1 MYSDYKP
8 FRNYLRKQHLFPG
21 LLSVWKH
28 ISRFGDSQSSVR
40 LQDLAHYPA
49 DWELELLAS
58 EILLNCTG
66 RVVPSDGAKLNFDFA
81 QAVNHIRRISEAIS
95 EKTIHSPE
103 DALNSMHPLIH
114 QQVPWQD
121 DASLE
126 RILRYAKIMRHNS
139 LAKIIEPVLGLSIA
153 DLYKIG
159 LAVGGAISKDPK
171 ILSSNYNQTPGITL
185 GADRAFFKLVS
196 ADVESLRKEAR
207 KAKPFDQHWA
217 FTYNPLR
224 GKPLVYDASEPE
236 KLFGISEKLLI
247 WRITDGLYF
256 DICKLP
262 DFPAA
267 AWGEA
272 FDCYIGDVLKA
283 ALPSSIFN
291 ISKPQPYEIAKGQTH
306 HGTDWLISD
315 ATGHIFVECK
325 TKRLRLDAKLSSEN
339 SFLEEDIK
347 TLAQCFIQNYKNIN
361 DAFNGL
367 AGDTFKA
374 NGLPVFCVVVTL
386 ENWRLDL
393 PKLKDKLDSLI
404 NQGVSLEEMPPSII
418 KDYPYMLLSTQQFE
432 RHFQDVAR
440 HGIFDS
446 FMPNKNISK
455 GGYRTLFP
463 YALGELLPD
472 IAKHV
477 VPDQF
482 INSKTH

>member
-1 MYSDYKP
+1 M
-8 FRNYLRKQHLFPG
+8 
-21 LLSVWKH
+21 
-28 ISRFGDSQSSVR
+28 SRLGDAQKNSVR
-40 LQDLAHYPA
+40 LQDLAQYPA
-49 DWELELLAS
+49 DWELELLAR
-58 EILLNCTG
+58 EIILNCAG
-66 RVVPSDGAKLNFDFA
+66 SVVPSDGTKLSFDFG
-81 QAVNHIRRISEAIS
+81 QSVNHIRRISEAVS

-103 DALNSMHPLIH
+103 DAFNSMHPLIH
-114 QQVPWQD
+114 QQISWQD

-126 RILRYAKIMRHNS
+126 RILRYAKIMQHGS
-139 LAKIIEPVLGLSIA
+139 LAKIVEPALGISIA
-153 DLYKIG
+153 DLYKLG

-185 GADRAFFKLVS
+185 GADQAFFKLVS
-196 ADVESLRKEAR
+196 ADIASLRKEAR
-207 KAKPFDQHWA
+207 NTKPFDQHWA

-224 GKPLVYDASEPE
+224 GKPLVYNASEPD

-247 WRITDGLYF
+247 WRITDGLYY
-256 DICKLP
+256 DIYRLLG
-262 DFPAA
+262 FSA

-283 ALPSSIFN
+283 ALPSSIFR
-291 ISKPQPYEIAKGQTH
+291 IRKPQPYKMAKGKIH

-315 ATGHIFVECK
+315 TTGHVFVECK
-325 TKRLRLDAKLSSEN
+325 TKRLTLDAKLSSEN
-339 SFLEEDIK
+339 SCLEEDIK
-347 TLAQCFIQNYKNIN
+347 TLAQCFVQNYKNIN

-367 AGDTFKA
+367 SDDAFQA

-404 NQGVSLEEMPPSII
+404 NQGVSLEKMPPSII

-446 FMPNKNISK
+446 FMPDKNISR
-455 GGYRTLFP
+455 GSYQPLFP
-463 YALGELLPD
+463 DALAELMPD
-472 IAKHV
+472 IAKAAGL
-477 VPDQF
+477 DQF
-482 INSKTH
+482 KTYKSR